1 MLSCLPAYRHLRMIC
16 LLLITAVA
24 CAGCG
29 LGEYE
34 ELLRKNRNFA
44 KGGDEDRKLLGD
56 PLDLPP
62 IKEGET
68 SAPMLTEA
76 NVFLRPPKSFKC
88 NPAPTLVAWD
98 TFAPQVAMGG
108 KALQLPGKDKGQRR
122 TELYVYKGS
131 EGCNILLAAVTSDYF
146 ELDDSE
152 RAAEATEFKRTVWS
166 AFAYDLQQHQGRL
179 PKDAALPTEPKQK
192 KQEEVTPPRVGK
204 VVPVPLKF
212 DVWLWEDPEP
222 QAKGN
227 AQIEAA
233 KYSLY
238 FHQNAMNYV
247 AVIYQIPRSRANDAA
262 LQKSIEASLKSL
274 AIGVEGALK
283 RYNSSKG
290 K

>member
-1 MLSCLPAYRHLRMIC
+1 MIC
-16 LLLITAVA
+16 LLLITAFA

-44 KGGDEDRKLLGD
+44 KGGEEDRKLLGD

-62 IKEGET
+62 IKEGDT

-98 TFAPQVAMGG
+98 RFAPQVAKGG
-108 KALQLPGKDKGQRR
+108 KALQLPGKDKSERMTQ
-122 TELYVYKGS
+122 LYFYKCS
-131 EGCNILLAAVTSDYF
+131 EGCNILLAAVTSDFF

-166 AFAYDLQQHQGRL
+166 TFTFYLQQQGRL
-179 PKDAALPTEPKQK
+179 PKEAALPTEPKQK

-222 QAKGN
+222 PAKAN
-227 AQIEAA
+227 AQTEAA

-247 AVIYQIPRSRANDAA
+247 AVIYQIPRLRANDAA
-262 LQKSIEASLKSL
+262 LQKGIEASLKSL

-283 RYNSSKG
+283 RYTATKG